1 MKRIWMSALLL
12 LTALF
17 AACAQAETVYDRGTM
32 YGVMTVYEQ
41 PDSLSDVRMVYFSG
55 TPVEVL
61 ESVED
66 GAGQVFVHVCVA
78 NQLEGYVLTRDSGEN
93 EVVLFSEGAADGPK
107 GILPMLVANP
117 GGRGIVNLRDRPS
130 RSGRVLAEIPN
141 GTTVEVM
148 GVKEDDTHVLA
159 SWAHVRAGGQTGF
172 MQLDLLTV
180 PNTEAYWQAMAGT
193 YMVLPMRSCSLN
205 DVRPFDPPEIT
216 AEALAQELTEPKSRE
231 QVRQFFASLG
241 MEITEEEA
249 YYLETGEPF
258 LTAPS
263 KPEIQQID
271 ADLSEGKALALV
283 KTQLYS
289 FLLETRADGK
299 TVLLDMLTEFDAMRT
314 ERIGRTTWL
323 VGRMGGPMDGGRGE
337 YGCWYNLETRGADI
351 IYAEYT
357 SESYLGGS
365 LCTGTW
371 ASEDCLIYALTEKTQ
386 TEKTQTEGES
396 VAVTSQ
402 ITIEGIRGV
411 YTAGDIRRESVF
423 EKTLRREYV
432 YDASRGRLV
441 IAGAQ

>member
-17 AACAQAETVYDRGTM
+17 AARAQAETVYDRGTM

-66 GAGQVFVHVCVA
+66 GAGQVFTHVCVA

-107 GILPMLVANP
+107 GILPMLVANS
-117 GGRGIVNLRDRPS
+117 GGRGIVNLRDWPS

-180 PNTEAYWQAMAGT
+180 PNTEAYWMAMVGT

-231 QVRQFFASLG
+231 QVRRFFASLG

-323 VGRMGGPMDGGRGE
+323 VGRMGGPLDGGRGE

-351 IYAEYT
+351 LYAEYT

-386 TEKTQTEGES
+386 TEGES

-411 YTAGDIRRESVF
+411 YTAEDIRRESVF
-423 EKTLRREYV
+423 EKTLCREYV
-432 YDASRGRLV
+432 YDASRGCLV

>member
-17 AACAQAETVYDRGTM
+17 ATRAQAETVYDRGTM

-66 GAGQVFVHVCVA
+66 GAGQVFTHVCVA

-130 RSGRVLAEIPN
+130 RRGRVLAEIPN

-180 PNTEAYWQAMAGT
+180 PNTEAYWLAMVGT

-231 QVRQFFASLG
+231 QVRRFFASLG

-323 VGRMGGPMDGGRGE
+323 VGRMGGPLDGGRGE

-351 IYAEYT
+351 LYAEYT

-386 TEKTQTEGES
+386 TEGES

-411 YTAGDIRRESVF
+411 YTAEDIRRESVF
-423 EKTLRREYV
+423 EKTLCREYV
-432 YDASRGRLV
+432 YDASRGCLV
-441 IAGAQ
+441 IASAQ

>member
-66 GAGQVFVHVCVA
+66 GAGQVFTHVCVA

-386 TEKTQTEGES
+386 TEGES

-411 YTAGDIRRESVF
+411 YTAEDIRRESVF
-423 EKTLRREYV
+423 EKTLCREYV
-432 YDASRGRLV
+432 YDASRGCLV

>member
-17 AACAQAETVYDRGTM
+17 AARAQAETVYDRGTM

-41 PDSLSDVRMVYFSG
+41 PDSLSDIRMVYFSG

-66 GAGQVFVHVCVA
+66 GAGQVFTHVCVA

-107 GILPMLVANP
+107 VILPMLVANP

-130 RSGRVLAEIPN
+130 RRGRVLAEIPN

-180 PNTEAYWQAMAGT
+180 PNTEAYWLAMVGT

-231 QVRQFFASLG
+231 QVRRFFASLG

-323 VGRMGGPMDGGRGE
+323 VGRMGGPLDGGRGE

-351 IYAEYT
+351 LYAEYT

-386 TEKTQTEGES
+386 TEGES

-411 YTAGDIRRESVF
+411 YTAEDIRRESVF
-423 EKTLRREYV
+423 EKTLCREYV
-432 YDASRGRLV
+432 YDASRGCLV

>member
-17 AACAQAETVYDRGTM
+17 ATRAQAETVYDRGTM
-32 YGVMTVYEQ
+32 YGVMAVYEQ

-66 GAGQVFVHVCVA
+66 GAGQVFTHVCVA

-130 RSGRVLAEIPN
+130 RRGRVLAEIPN

-180 PNTEAYWQAMAGT
+180 PNTEAYWLAMVGT

-231 QVRQFFASLG
+231 QVRRFFASLG

-314 ERIGRTTWL
+314 EHIGRTTWL
-323 VGRMGGPMDGGRGE
+323 VGRMGGPLDGGRGE

-351 IYAEYT
+351 LYAEYT

-386 TEKTQTEGES
+386 TEGES

-411 YTAGDIRRESVF
+411 YTAEDIRRESVF
-423 EKTLRREYV
+423 EKTLCREYV
-432 YDASRGRLV
+432 YDASRGCLV

>member
-17 AACAQAETVYDRGTM
+17 AARAQAETVYDRGTM

-66 GAGQVFVHVCVA
+66 GAGQVFTHVCVA

-130 RSGRVLAEIPN
+130 RRGRVLAEIPN

-180 PNTEAYWQAMAGT
+180 PNTEAYWLAMVGT

-231 QVRQFFASLG
+231 QVRRFFASLG
-241 MEITEEEA
+241 MEITEDEA

-323 VGRMGGPMDGGRGE
+323 VGRMGGPLDGGRGE

-351 IYAEYT
+351 LYAEYT

-386 TEKTQTEGES
+386 TEGES

-411 YTAGDIRRESVF
+411 YTAEDIRRESVF
-423 EKTLRREYV
+423 EKTLCREYV
-432 YDASRGRLV
+432 YDASRGCLV

>member
-231 QVRQFFASLG
+231 QVRRFFASLG

-271 ADLSEGKALALV
+271 ANLSEGKALALV

-386 TEKTQTEGES
+386 TEGES

-402 ITIEGIRGV
+402 ITIEGIRGI
-411 YTAGDIRRESVF
+411 YTAKDIRRESLF

>member
-17 AACAQAETVYDRGTM
+17 AARAQAETVYDRGTM

-66 GAGQVFVHVCVA
+66 GAGQAFTHVCVA

-130 RSGRVLAEIPN
+130 RRGRVLAEIPN

-180 PNTEAYWQAMAGT
+180 PNTEAYWLAMVGT

-216 AEALAQELTEPKSRE
+216 AEALAQELTEPKNRE
-231 QVRQFFASLG
+231 QVRRFFASLG

-323 VGRMGGPMDGGRGE
+323 VGRMGGPLDGGRGE

-351 IYAEYT
+351 LYAEYT

-386 TEKTQTEGES
+386 TEGES

-411 YTAGDIRRESVF
+411 YTAEDIRRESVF
-423 EKTLRREYV
+423 EKTLCREYV
-432 YDASRGRLV
+432 YDASRGCLV

>member
-17 AACAQAETVYDRGTM
+17 AARAQAETVYDRGTM

-66 GAGQVFVHVCVA
+66 GAGQVFTHVCVA

-130 RSGRVLAEIPN
+130 RRGRVLAEIPN

-180 PNTEAYWQAMAGT
+180 PNTEAYWLAMAGT

-216 AEALAQELTEPKSRE
+216 AEALAQALTEPKNRG

-241 MEITEEEA
+241 MEITEDEA

-258 LTAPS
+258 LTDPG
-263 KPEIQQID
+263 KPEIQTID
-271 ADLSEGKALALV
+271 ADLSDGKALALV
-283 KTQLYS
+283 KTPLYS

-323 VGRMGGPMDGGRGE
+323 VGRMGGPLDGGRGE

-351 IYAEYT
+351 LYAEYT

-386 TEKTQTEGES
+386 TEGES

-411 YTAGDIRRESVF
+411 YTAEDIRRESVF
-423 EKTLRREYV
+423 EKTLCREYV
-432 YDASRGRLV
+432 YDASRGCLV

>member
-17 AACAQAETVYDRGTM
+17 AARAQAETVYDRGTM

-66 GAGQVFVHVCVA
+66 GAGQAFTHVCVA

-130 RSGRVLAEIPN
+130 RRGRVLAEIPN

-172 MQLDLLTV
+172 MKLDLLTV
-180 PNTEAYWQAMAGT
+180 PNTEAYWLAMVGT

-231 QVRQFFASLG
+231 QVRRFFASLG

-323 VGRMGGPMDGGRGE
+323 VGRMGGPLDGGRGE

-351 IYAEYT
+351 LYAEYT

-386 TEKTQTEGES
+386 TEGES

-411 YTAGDIRRESVF
+411 YTAEDIRRESVF
-423 EKTLRREYV
+423 EKTLCREYV
-432 YDASRGRLV
+432 YDASRGCLV

>member
-17 AACAQAETVYDRGTM
+17 AARAQAETVYDRGTM

-66 GAGQVFVHVCVA
+66 GAGQAFTHVCVA

-130 RSGRVLAEIPN
+130 RRGRVLAEIPN

-180 PNTEAYWQAMAGT
+180 PNTEAYWLAMVGT

-231 QVRQFFASLG
+231 QVRRFFASLG

-299 TVLLDMLTEFDAMRT
+299 TVLLDMLTEFDALRT

-323 VGRMGGPMDGGRGE
+323 VGRMGGPLDGGRGE
-337 YGCWYNLETRGADI
+337 YVCWYNLETRGADI
-351 IYAEYT
+351 LYAEFT
-357 SESYLGGS
+357 VESYMGGS

-371 ASEDCLIYALTEKTQ
+371 ASEDCLIYGLTE
-386 TEKTQTEGES
+386 ETQTEGES

-402 ITIEGIRGV
+402 ITIEGIRGL
-411 YTAGDIRRESVF
+411 YTAKDIQRESVF

-432 YDASRGRLV
+432 YDASRGCLV

>member
-17 AACAQAETVYDRGTM
+17 ATRAQAETVYDRGTM

-41 PDSLSDVRMVYFSG
+41 PDSLSDIRMVYFSG

-66 GAGQVFVHVCVA
+66 GAGQVFTHVCVA

-130 RSGRVLAEIPN
+130 RRGRVLAEIPN

-180 PNTEAYWQAMAGT
+180 PNTEAYWLAMVGT

-231 QVRQFFASLG
+231 QVRRFFASLG

-323 VGRMGGPMDGGRGE
+323 VGRMGGPLDGGRGE

-351 IYAEYT
+351 LYAEYT

-386 TEKTQTEGES
+386 TEGES

-411 YTAGDIRRESVF
+411 YTAEDIRRESVF
-423 EKTLRREYV
+423 EKTLCREYV

>member
-17 AACAQAETVYDRGTM
+17 AARAQAETVYDRGTM

-41 PDSLSDVRMVYFSG
+41 PDSLSDIRMVYFSG

-66 GAGQVFVHVCVA
+66 GAGQVFTHVCVA
-78 NQLEGYVLTRDSGEN
+78 NQLEGYVVTRVSGEN
-93 EVVLFSEGAADGPK
+93 EVVLCSVGAADGPK

-130 RSGRVLAEIPN
+130 RRGRVLAEIPN

-180 PNTEAYWQAMAGT
+180 PNTEAYWLAMVGT

-216 AEALAQELTEPKSRE
+216 AEALAQELTEPKS
-231 QVRQFFASLG
+231 
-241 MEITEEEA
+241 M
-249 YYLETGEPF
+249 ETGEPF
-258 LTAPS
+258 LPSPS
-263 KPEIQQID
+263 KPESQLID

-323 VGRMGGPMDGGRGE
+323 VGRMGGPLDGGRGE

-351 IYAEYT
+351 LYAEYT

-386 TEKTQTEGES
+386 TEGES

-411 YTAGDIRRESVF
+411 YTAEDIRRESVF
-423 EKTLRREYV
+423 EKTLCREYV

>member
-17 AACAQAETVYDRGTM
+17 AARAQAETVYDRGTM

-66 GAGQVFVHVCVA
+66 GAGQVFTHVCVA

-107 GILPMLVANP
+107 GILPMLVANS
-117 GGRGIVNLRDRPS
+117 GGRGIVNLRDWPS

-180 PNTEAYWQAMAGT
+180 PNTEAYWLAMVGT

-231 QVRQFFASLG
+231 QVRRFFASLG

-323 VGRMGGPMDGGRGE
+323 VGRMGGPLDGGRGE

-351 IYAEYT
+351 LYAEYT

-386 TEKTQTEGES
+386 TEGES

-411 YTAGDIRRESVF
+411 YTAEDIRRESVF
-423 EKTLRREYV
+423 EKTLCREYV
-432 YDASRGRLV
+432 YDASRGCLV

>member
-17 AACAQAETVYDRGTM
+17 AARAQAETVYDRGTM

-41 PDSLSDVRMVYFSG
+41 PDSLSDIRMVYFSG

-66 GAGQVFVHVCVA
+66 GAGRVFTHVCVA

-130 RSGRVLAEIPN
+130 RRGRVLAEIPN

-180 PNTEAYWQAMAGT
+180 PNTEAYWLAMVGT

-231 QVRQFFASLG
+231 QVRRFFASLG

-271 ADLSEGKALALV
+271 ADLNEGKALALV

-289 FLLETRADGK
+289 FLLEIRADGK

-323 VGRMGGPMDGGRGE
+323 VGRMGGPLDGGRGE

-351 IYAEYT
+351 LYAEYT

-386 TEKTQTEGES
+386 TEGES

-411 YTAGDIRRESVF
+411 YTAEDIRRESVF
-423 EKTLRREYV
+423 EKTLCREYV
-432 YDASRGRLV
+432 YDASRGCLV

>member
-17 AACAQAETVYDRGTM
+17 AARAQAETVYDRGTM

-66 GAGQVFVHVCVA
+66 GAGQVFTHVCVA

-130 RSGRVLAEIPN
+130 RRGRVLAEIPN

-180 PNTEAYWQAMAGT
+180 PNTEAYWMAMVGT

-231 QVRQFFASLG
+231 QVRRFFASLG

-323 VGRMGGPMDGGRGE
+323 VGRMGGPLDGGRGE

-351 IYAEYT
+351 LYAEYT

-386 TEKTQTEGES
+386 TEGES

-411 YTAGDIRRESVF
+411 YTAEDIRRESVF
-423 EKTLRREYV
+423 EKTLCREYV

>member
-17 AACAQAETVYDRGTM
+17 ATRAQAETVYDRGTM

-66 GAGQVFVHVCVA
+66 GAGQVFTHVCVA

-130 RSGRVLAEIPN
+130 RRGRVLAEIPN

-180 PNTEAYWQAMAGT
+180 PNTEAYWLAMVGT

-231 QVRQFFASLG
+231 QVRRFFAFLG

-323 VGRMGGPMDGGRGE
+323 VGRMGGPLDGGRGE

-351 IYAEYT
+351 LYAEYT

-386 TEKTQTEGES
+386 TEGES

-411 YTAGDIRRESVF
+411 YTAEDIRRESVF
-423 EKTLRREYV
+423 EKTLCREYV
-432 YDASRGRLV
+432 YDASRGCLV

>member
-17 AACAQAETVYDRGTM
+17 ATRAQAETVYDRGTM

-66 GAGQVFVHVCVA
+66 GAGQVFTHVCVA

-130 RSGRVLAEIPN
+130 RRGRVLAEIPN

-180 PNTEAYWQAMAGT
+180 PNTEAYWLAMVGT

-231 QVRQFFASLG
+231 QVRRFFASLG

-323 VGRMGGPMDGGRGE
+323 VGRMGGPLDGGRGE

-351 IYAEYT
+351 LYAEYT

-386 TEKTQTEGES
+386 TEGES
-396 VAVTSQ
+396 VAVMSQ

-411 YTAGDIRRESVF
+411 YTAEDIRRESVF
-423 EKTLRREYV
+423 EKTLCREYV
-432 YDASRGRLV
+432 YDASRGCLV

>member
-1 MKRIWMSALLL
+1 MKRIWMSALVL

-17 AACAQAETVYDRGTM
+17 AARAQAETVYDRGTM

-66 GAGQVFVHVCVA
+66 GAGQVFTHVCVA

-130 RSGRVLAEIPN
+130 RRGRVLAEIPN

-180 PNTEAYWQAMAGT
+180 PNTEAYWLAMVGT

-231 QVRQFFASLG
+231 QVRRFFASLG

-323 VGRMGGPMDGGRGE
+323 VGRMGGPLDGGRGE

-351 IYAEYT
+351 LYAEFT
-357 SESYLGGS
+357 VESYMGGS

-371 ASEDCLIYALTEKTQ
+371 ASEDCLIYGLTE
-386 TEKTQTEGES
+386 ETQTEGES

-411 YTAGDIRRESVF
+411 YTAEDIRRESVF
-423 EKTLRREYV
+423 EKTLCREYV

>member
-17 AACAQAETVYDRGTM
+17 AARAQAETVYDRGTM
-32 YGVMTVYEQ
+32 YGVMTVYKQ

-66 GAGQVFVHVCVA
+66 GAGQVFTHVCVA

-107 GILPMLVANP
+107 GILPMLVANS
-117 GGRGIVNLRDRPS
+117 GGRGIVNLRDWPS

-180 PNTEAYWQAMAGT
+180 PNTEAYWLAMVGT

-231 QVRQFFASLG
+231 QVRRFFASLG

-323 VGRMGGPMDGGRGE
+323 VGRMGGPLDGGRGE

-351 IYAEYT
+351 LYAEYT

-386 TEKTQTEGES
+386 TEGES

-411 YTAGDIRRESVF
+411 YTAEDIRRESVF
-423 EKTLRREYV
+423 EKTLCREYV

>member
-17 AACAQAETVYDRGTM
+17 AARAQAETVYDRGTM

-66 GAGQVFVHVCVA
+66 GAGRVFTHVCVA

-130 RSGRVLAEIPN
+130 RRGRVLAEIPN

-180 PNTEAYWQAMAGT
+180 PNTEAYWLAMVGT

-231 QVRQFFASLG
+231 QVRRFFASLG

-323 VGRMGGPMDGGRGE
+323 VGRMGGPLDGGRGE

-351 IYAEYT
+351 LYAEYT

-386 TEKTQTEGES
+386 TEGES

-411 YTAGDIRRESVF
+411 YTAEDIRRESVF
-423 EKTLRREYV
+423 EKTLCREYV
-432 YDASRGRLV
+432 YDASRGCLV

>member
-17 AACAQAETVYDRGTM
+17 AARAQAETVYDRGTM

-66 GAGQVFVHVCVA
+66 GAGRVFTHVCVA

-130 RSGRVLAEIPN
+130 RRGRVLAEIPN

-180 PNTEAYWQAMAGT
+180 PNTEAYWLAMVGT

-216 AEALAQELTEPKSRE
+216 AEALAQELTEPKSRK
-231 QVRQFFASLG
+231 QVRRFFASLG

-271 ADLSEGKALALV
+271 ADLNEGKALALV

-323 VGRMGGPMDGGRGE
+323 VGRMGGPLDGGRGE

-351 IYAEYT
+351 LYAEYT

-386 TEKTQTEGES
+386 TEGES

-411 YTAGDIRRESVF
+411 YTAEDIRRESVF
-423 EKTLRREYV
+423 EKTLCREYV

>member
-17 AACAQAETVYDRGTM
+17 AARAQAETVYDRGTM

-66 GAGQVFVHVCVA
+66 GAGQAFTHVCVA

-130 RSGRVLAEIPN
+130 RRGRVLAEIPN

-180 PNTEAYWQAMAGT
+180 PNTEAYWLAMVGT

-231 QVRQFFASLG
+231 QVRRFFASLG

-323 VGRMGGPMDGGRGE
+323 VGRMGGPLDGGRGE

-351 IYAEYT
+351 LYAEYT

-371 ASEDCLIYALTEKTQ
+371 ASEDCLIYAM

-411 YTAGDIRRESVF
+411 YTAEDIRRESVF
-423 EKTLRREYV
+423 EKTLCREYV
-432 YDASRGRLV
+432 YDASRGCLV

>member
-17 AACAQAETVYDRGTM
+17 AARAQAETVYDRGTM

-66 GAGQVFVHVCVA
+66 GAGQVFTHVCVA

-130 RSGRVLAEIPN
+130 RRGRVLAEIPN
-141 GTTVEVM
+141 GTTVEAM

-180 PNTEAYWQAMAGT
+180 PNTETYWLAMVGT

-231 QVRQFFASLG
+231 QVRRFFASLG

-323 VGRMGGPMDGGRGE
+323 VGRMGGPLDGGRGE

-351 IYAEYT
+351 LYAEYT

-386 TEKTQTEGES
+386 TEGES

-411 YTAGDIRRESVF
+411 YTAEDIRRESVF
-423 EKTLRREYV
+423 EKTLCREYV
-432 YDASRGRLV
+432 YDASRGCLV

>member
-17 AACAQAETVYDRGTM
+17 AARAQAETVYDRGTM

-66 GAGQVFVHVCVA
+66 GAGQVFTHVCVA
-78 NQLEGYVLTRDSGEN
+78 NQLGGYVLTRDSGEN

-107 GILPMLVANP
+107 GILPMLVTNP

-130 RSGRVLAEIPN
+130 RRGRVLAEIPN

-180 PNTEAYWQAMAGT
+180 PNTEAYWLAMVGT

-231 QVRQFFASLG
+231 QVRRFFASLG

-323 VGRMGGPMDGGRGE
+323 VGRMGGPLDGGRGE

-351 IYAEYT
+351 LYAEYT

-386 TEKTQTEGES
+386 TEGES

-411 YTAGDIRRESVF
+411 YTAEDIRRESVF
-423 EKTLRREYV
+423 EKTLCREYV
-432 YDASRGRLV
+432 YDASRGCLV

>member
-17 AACAQAETVYDRGTM
+17 AARAQAETVYDRGTM

-66 GAGQVFVHVCVA
+66 GAGQVFTHVCVA

-107 GILPMLVANP
+107 GILPMLVANS
-117 GGRGIVNLRDRPS
+117 GGRGIVNLRDWPS

-180 PNTEAYWQAMAGT
+180 PNTEAYWLAMVGT

-231 QVRQFFASLG
+231 QVRRFFASLG

-323 VGRMGGPMDGGRGE
+323 VGRMGGPLDGGRGE

-351 IYAEYT
+351 LYAEYT

-386 TEKTQTEGES
+386 TEGES

-411 YTAGDIRRESVF
+411 YTAEDIRRESVF
-423 EKTLRREYV
+423 EKTLCREYV

>member
-17 AACAQAETVYDRGTM
+17 AARAQAETVYDRGTM

-66 GAGQVFVHVCVA
+66 GAGQVFTHVCVA

-130 RSGRVLAEIPN
+130 RRGRVLAEIPN
-141 GTTVEVM
+141 GTTVKVM

-180 PNTEAYWQAMAGT
+180 PNTEAYWLAMVGT

-231 QVRQFFASLG
+231 QVRRFFASLG

-258 LTAPS
+258 LTVPS

-271 ADLSEGKALALV
+271 ADLNEGKALALV

-323 VGRMGGPMDGGRGE
+323 VGRMGGPLDGGRGE

-351 IYAEYT
+351 LYAEYT

-386 TEKTQTEGES
+386 TEGES

-411 YTAGDIRRESVF
+411 YMAEDIRRESVF
-423 EKTLRREYV
+423 EKTLCREYV
-432 YDASRGRLV
+432 YDASRGCLV